1 MATVKQ
7 LVEQLE
13 RGELSVEQVEVE
25 LRAKSFS
32 DLDTRVKTRDEID
45 ITDVGH
51 HDDDSLFYVTQ
62 ANLWGRISDEDY
74 DRLIQAATE

>member
-13 RGELSVEQVEVE
+13 RGELTVEQVAVE
-25 LRAKSFS
+25 FRAKSFPEA
-32 DLDTRVKTRDEID
+32 DREVKTRDQID
-45 ITDVGH
+45 ITDVGF

-62 ANLWGRISDEDY
+62 ANLWGRITDEEY
-74 DRLIQAATE
+74 DQLIQAATE